1 MNLLALT
8 RLSAAAAACVLLS
21 TGCGGEGG
29 AVSMNSASTTTPRY
43 SQQLTVTFTGA
54 GLGSGVEVKVDGP
67 CSNPTRSSASTATVL
82 IYTCLVHGVG
92 RVTPMLVDSADGKVY
107 GSVKVDV
114 PQPQV
119 TMQVTD
125 GTRSGSM
132 LLELDPAA
140 APRSVERFMAFLS
153 EGFYV
158 DTLFHRVRPDVA
170 VLGGGFVSSAAGI
183 ISAKVNDKK
192 NLALEKNSLKNVRG
206 AIAMYRPEGPDSANS
221 MFFINTVDNPQFDA
235 DSVQT
240 PDGQAVFGRVVQGL
254 DVLDE
259 IAKVPVRPDLSLGV
273 NDVPVTAVRIRAA
286 LQTR

>member
-1 MNLLALT
+1 M
-8 RLSAAAAACVLLS
+8 AAFVLLCA
-21 TGCGGEGG
+21 GCGGEGG
-29 AVSMNSASTTTPRY
+29 AVSVTSASTTAPRY
-43 SQQLTVTFTGA
+43 SQQMTVTFVGS
-54 GLGSGVEVKVDGP
+54 GLNGGVEVRVDGP
-67 CSNPTRSSASTATVL
+67 CTNLARSSASTATTL
-82 IYTCLVHGVG
+82 IYTCVVNGAG
-92 RVTPMLVDSADGKVY
+92 RDTTMLVDDADGKVY

-119 TMQVTD
+119 ALQVTD

-132 LLELDPAA
+132 LLELDPGA
-140 APRSVERFMAFLS
+140 APRSVERFMAFLN
-153 EGFYV
+153 EGFYI

-170 VLGGGFVSSAAGI
+170 VLGGGFVSTTDGI
-183 ISAKVNDKK
+183 ISAKVNDRK

-240 PDGQAVFGRVVQGL
+240 PDGQVVFGRVVQGL